1 MNIYKKNL
9 FIMVII
15 IFTFIFPLQKVYG
28 EEANNSNYRVYI
40 IVANKLSLLDIDNMP
55 NLNRLIDEGS
65 IGLMNVRGLIGYTG
79 GEGFATI
86 NASNKSYANNE
97 SSEFHNL
104 NEEYRN
110 LYENRTNFSSADYN
124 IGNIQMGKL
133 YNQNENNNYSPY
145 IGALGD
151 SLHEAGFKTAVFGNS
166 DTDEEYIRVS
176 ALIPMDSKGLI
187 DYGNLDNIL
196 MKDTKYPY
204 NLKTDYD
211 KILMEISQIEKD
223 TALIVVDT
231 GDLHRLSSYGN
242 FLSADVFDK
251 KRNMILKDIDNF
263 IGELK
268 DNLDKENSLL
278 MVISPNRA
286 EERIDRS
293 RLAPIV
299 IWGKDIDKGVLT
311 SPTTNKKGIVTNLD
325 IAPTISRFLKISNN
339 NMSGSSL
346 QIIKEDKA
354 MDYIVNIN
362 QRINIVNKI
371 RTKAL
376 YTYGTI
382 SILVMGVLILLF
394 VFKINLN
401 NKIGE
406 SIKALLLLLYTIPM
420 IFILISVFNINNL
433 FKFFMFLTAFI
444 IILLFIIW
452 QWDKRKLLNYITII
466 YFILIVLDLLLNNFL
481 TRFSLLSYDPIIG
494 ARYFGIGNELIGIF
508 LGTVSV
514 MSSILLER
522 YNNKYIILSLLLFS
536 TILIGH
542 PKLGANVGGT
552 LALIFTLFYFILL
565 IRDGNLSLKNIII
578 TMVLVGVFIA
588 ALGYID
594 IYINPNPTHLGKSL
608 ILLNQKGLTIVENI
622 INRKVLMN
630 IKLIGSSIWT
640 KVLFTNILV
649 QIIAINFLKD
659 NMKKLLDKDLGK
671 GVSIGILGSI
681 IGLLLNDSGII
692 LAALSMNLITIF
704 ILFRILHGEE
714 RFTE

>member
-1 MNIYKKNL
+1 
-9 FIMVII
+9 
-15 IFTFIFPLQKVYG
+15 
-28 EEANNSNYRVYI
+28 
-40 IVANKLSLLDIDNMP
+40 
-55 NLNRLIDEGS
+55 
-65 IGLMNVRGLIGYTG
+65 
-79 GEGFATI
+79 
-86 NASNKSYANNE
+86 
-97 SSEFHNL
+97 
-104 NEEYRN
+104 
-110 LYENRTNFSSADYN
+110 
-124 IGNIQMGKL
+124 
-133 YNQNENNNYSPY
+133 
-145 IGALGD
+145 
-151 SLHEAGFKTAVFGNS
+151 
-166 DTDEEYIRVS
+166 
-176 ALIPMDSKGLI
+176 MDSKGLI

-354 MDYIVNIN
+354 IDYIVNIN

-433 FKFFMFLTAFI
+433 FKFFMFLTA
-444 IILLFIIW
+444 L
-452 QWDKRKLLNYITII
+452 
-466 YFILIVLDLLLNNFL
+466 
-481 TRFSLLSYDPIIG
+481 
-494 ARYFGIGNELIGIF
+494 
-508 LGTVSV
+508 
-514 MSSILLER
+514 
-522 YNNKYIILSLLLFS
+522 
-536 TILIGH
+536 
-542 PKLGANVGGT
+542 
-552 LALIFTLFYFILL
+552 
-565 IRDGNLSLKNIII
+565 
-578 TMVLVGVFIA
+578 
-588 ALGYID
+588 
-594 IYINPNPTHLGKSL
+594 
-608 ILLNQKGLTIVENI
+608 
-622 INRKVLMN
+622 
-630 IKLIGSSIWT
+630 
-640 KVLFTNILV
+640 
-649 QIIAINFLKD
+649 
-659 NMKKLLDKDLGK
+659 
-671 GVSIGILGSI
+671 
-681 IGLLLNDSGII
+681 
-692 LAALSMNLITIF
+692 
-704 ILFRILHGEE
+704 
-714 RFTE
+714 